1 MIYLSYVFRDPIP
14 TMSFAASLYS
24 IKIFPVY
31 IGKKVILS
39 NKILLI
45 YSNVCFYSNV
55 WLFLSKLITLCNV
68 NINEERKLD

>member
-1 MIYLSYVFRDPIP
+1 MIYLSYVFRDLIP
-14 TMSFAASLYS
+14 TMFFVASLYS

-45 YSNVCFYSNV
+45 YIVMFAFIVMFDYF
-55 WLFLSKLITLCNV
+55 FLN
-68 NINEERKLD
+68 